1 MTMAAISTD
10 RKTYS
15 LADRRKLSPF
25 FSLMCWNTVLQIKPV
40 WLLTLSCSD
49 SQKTQTFSK
58 KYWHSYI
65 QMKDKFAVSTH
76 LICKICNLAGLRTSS
91 VAWWSSAG
99 CSLWNAWM
107 ETQVS
112 YIISYTSGT
121 LILAK
126 ERGGKLMA
134 QAVQAPSSRKSF
146 TCHFAQRG
154 VFQGQKQKSPSE
166 VSSWVGDKSN
176 PC

>member
-1 MTMAAISTD
+1 MAAIRTH

-25 FSLMCWNTVLQIKPV
+25 FSPMCWNTLLQIKPI
-40 WLLTLSCSD
+40 WLLTPSCSD
-49 SQKTQTFSK
+49 SQKIHTFSK

-65 QMKDKFAVSTH
+65 QIKEKLAVPTH
-76 LICKICNLAGLRTSS
+76 LICKIRNLAGLRTSS
-91 VAWWSSAG
+91 AAWWSSAG

-112 YIISYTSGT
+112 YIISCTSGT

-126 ERGGKLMA
+126 EREGKLMA
-134 QAVQAPSSRKSF
+134 GAVRAPFSRKSL

-154 VFQGQKQKSPSE
+154 VFQGRKQKSSSE